1 MNIFQNLNKKVKKK
15 KKKTK
20 KIKKVKDASKA
31 APLLAL
37 SILKPN
43 CTL

>member
-15 KKKTK
+15 KKTTK